1 MLKLTKYL
9 AQTVTRVS
17 KALSKVRYVITAD
30 DTIVVNGVV
39 ASVFSTGAKSVET
52 LPFHMLHKFAKGAL
66 QVCPPT
72 EPSLPTRSS
81 RCSLCFYAS
90 RFMHHLIALS

>member
-1 MLKLTKYL
+1 MLELTKYL

-72 EPSLPTRSS
+72 EPSLPTDHPDV
-81 RCSLCFYAS
+81 CSV
-90 RFMHHLIALS
+90 FMQHDSCIIWLN

>member
-1 MLKLTKYL
+1 MSSSVGTDQLPC
-9 AQTVTRVS
+9 ADGHPREQS
-17 KALSKVRYVITAD
+17 D

-72 EPSLPTRSS
+72 EPSLPTDHPDV
-81 RCSLCFYAS
+81 CSV
-90 RFMHHLIALS
+90 FMQHDSCIIWLN